1 MNVQASERDCDVPK
15 HSVPV
20 YTGMLKVDTC
30 RTVCSDDDLQL
41 VIPPVRASTNLNS
54 IFEVVSAAE
63 EVVAQLGEVVRVGIV
78 KAYDEKGF
86 VNNFKAG
93 LVVPVL
99 GERLA
104 KG

>member
-1 MNVQASERDCDVPK
+1 M
-15 HSVPV
+15 
-20 YTGMLKVDTC
+20 
-30 RTVCSDDDLQL
+30 
-41 VIPPVRASTNLNS
+41 
-54 IFEVVSAAE
+54 
-63 EVVAQLGEVVRVGIV
+63 GIV

-86 VNNFKAG
+86 VDNFKAG